1 MSEETTFW
9 LFIVCIILGAI
20 LIFNWLVPGIKIA
33 AVGIIPFV
41 AGIVALAVHQKRRAY
56 RDNSEPHD

>member
-9 LFIVCIILGAI
+9 LFIICIILGAI
-20 LIFNWLVPGIKIA
+20 LIFNWLVPGVKIA

-41 AGIVALAVHQKRRAY
+41 VGIVALIVHQKRRKHQG
-56 RDNSEPHD
+56 NSESHD

>member
-20 LIFNWLVPGIKIA
+20 LIFNWLVPGVKIA

-41 AGIVALAVHQKRRAY
+41 VGIVALIVLQKRRKH
-56 RDNSEPHD
+56 RDNSESND

>member
-9 LFIVCIILGAI
+9 LFIICIILGAI
-20 LIFNWLVPGIKIA
+20 LIFNWLVPGVKIA

-41 AGIVALAVHQKRRAY
+41 VGIVALVVLQKKRKHQ
-56 RDNSEPHD
+56 DSSELND